1 MHICLSIEIHFQ
13 SKSNMRRKK
22 YILFNKQEIQVATRC
37 ITQMVQLVNF
47 KKEIQY
53 LEAGKE
59 PHASSNL
66 ICLCLIL
73 DDDKIFRVG
82 GRLKNAQLSEN

>member
-13 SKSNMRRKK
+13 SKSNTRRKK
-22 YILFNKQEIQVATRC
+22 YIFFIKQEIQVATRC

-53 LEAGKE
+53 LDGKE
-59 PHASSNL
+59 PPANSSL

-73 DDDKIFRVG
+73 EDDKIFRVG